1 MKRIFI
7 NDIPVLFKNLDN
19 SKLKVENYDT
29 LIDGS
34 SGIIHTK
41 LRARVLIYDALPD
54 SIDSLLKIMTEKKL
68 KKTYS
73 VTFTLKNKKEVIKY
87 LKKKFKVIKAAGGIV
102 QNNENKILFIYR
114 LGKWDLPKG
123 KKDKGEKIKDCAV
136 REVEEE
142 TNTKVKIINRNC
154 TTWHTYTRYKK
165 FILKKTV
172 WYKMKCIDD
181 SKMKGQKKEKIEKVR
196 WMENKII
203 NEILINSYKSLSY
216 VVKKY
221 FKKDKLNT

>member
-7 NDIPVLFKNLDN
+7 NDIPVLFRNLDN

-73 VTFTLKNKKEVIKY
+73 VTFTLKNKKEVTKH
-87 LKKKFKVIKAAGGIV
+87 LKKKFKLIKAAGGIV
-102 QNNENKILFIYR
+102 QNRENKILFIYR

-123 KKDKGEKIKDCAV
+123 KKDKGEKIKNCAV

-142 TNTKVKIINRNC
+142 TNTKVKIEKKTC
-154 TTWHTYTRYKK
+154 TTWHTYTKYKK

-216 VVKKY
+216 VIKKY
-221 FKKDKLNT
+221 YNKYELNT

>member
-87 LKKKFKVIKAAGGIV
+87 LKEKFKVIQAAGGIV

-142 TNTKVKIINRNC
+142 TNTKVKIIKRNC

>member
-7 NDIPVLFKNLDN
+7 NDIPVSFKNLDN

-54 SIDSLLKIMTEKKL
+54 SIDALLKIMTEKKL

-87 LKKKFKVIKAAGGIV
+87 LKEKFKVIQAAGGIV

-142 TNTKVKIINRNC
+142 TNTKVKIIKKNC

>member
-87 LKKKFKVIKAAGGIV
+87 LKEKFKVIKAAGGIV
-102 QNNENKILFIYR
+102 KNNENKILFIYR

-142 TNTKVKIINRNC
+142 TNTKVKIIKRNC

>member
-7 NDIPVLFKNLDN
+7 NDIPVLFRNLDN

-73 VTFTLKNKKEVIKY
+73 VTFTLKNKKEVTKH
-87 LKKKFKVIKAAGGIV
+87 LKKKFKLIKAAGGIV
-102 QNNENKILFIYR
+102 QNRENKILFIYR

-123 KKDKGEKIKDCAV
+123 KKDKGEKIKNCAV

-142 TNTKVKIINRNC
+142 TNTKVKIEKKTC

-216 VVKKY
+216 VMKKY
-221 FKKDKLNT
+221 YNKYQLNT

>member
-7 NDIPVLFKNLDN
+7 NDIPVLFRNLDN

-73 VTFTLKNKKEVIKY
+73 VTFTLKNKKEVTKH
-87 LKKKFKVIKAAGGIV
+87 LKKKFKLIKAAGGIV
-102 QNNENKILFIYR
+102 QNREKKILFIYR

-123 KKDKGEKIKDCAV
+123 KKDKGEKIKNCAV

-142 TNTKVKIINRNC
+142 TNTKVKIEKKTC
-154 TTWHTYTRYKK
+154 VSWHTYTRYKK

-216 VVKKY
+216 VMKKY
-221 FKKDKLNT
+221 YNKYELNT

>member
-7 NDIPVLFKNLDN
+7 NDIPVLFRNLDN

-73 VTFTLKNKKEVIKY
+73 VTFTLKNKKEVTKH

-102 QNNENKILFIYR
+102 QNREKKILFIYR

-123 KKDKGEKIKDCAV
+123 KKDKGEKIKNCAV

-142 TNTKVKIINRNC
+142 TNTKVKIEKKTC

-216 VVKKY
+216 VMKKY
-221 FKKDKLNT
+221 YNKYQLNT

>member
-7 NDIPVLFKNLDN
+7 NDIPVLFRNLDN

-73 VTFTLKNKKEVIKY
+73 VTVTLKNKKEVTKH
-87 LKKKFKVIKAAGGIV
+87 LKKKFKLIKAAGGIV
-102 QNNENKILFIYR
+102 QNRENKILFIYR

-123 KKDKGEKIKDCAV
+123 KKDKGEKIKNCAV

-142 TNTKVKIINRNC
+142 TNTKVKIEKKTC

-216 VVKKY
+216 VMKKY
-221 FKKDKLNT
+221 YNKYQLNT

>member
-142 TNTKVKIINRNC
+142 TNTKVKIIKRNC

-216 VVKKY
+216 VMKKY
-221 FKKDKLNT
+221 YNNYELNT

>member
-54 SIDSLLKIMTEKKL
+54 SIDSLLKLMTEKKL

-87 LKKKFKVIKAAGGIV
+87 LKEKFKVIKAAGGIV

-142 TNTKVKIINRNC
+142 TNTKVKIIKRNC

>member
-142 TNTKVKIINRNC
+142 TNTKVKIIKRNC

-221 FKKDKLNT
+221 FKKIS

>member
-7 NDIPVLFKNLDN
+7 NDIPVSFKNLDN

-54 SIDSLLKIMTEKKL
+54 SIDALLKIMTEKKL

-87 LKKKFKVIKAAGGIV
+87 LKEKFKVIKAAGGIV

-142 TNTKVKIINRNC
+142 TNTKVKIIKKNC

>member
-7 NDIPVLFKNLDN
+7 NDIPVLFNNLDN

-54 SIDSLLKIMTEKKL
+54 SIDALLKIMTEKKL

-142 TNTKVKIINRNC
+142 TNTKVKIIKRNC

>member
-142 TNTKVKIINRNC
+142 TNTKVKIIKRNC

-221 FKKDKLNT
+221 YKKDELNT

>member
-87 LKKKFKVIKAAGGIV
+87 LKEKFKVIKAAGGIV

-142 TNTKVKIINRNC
+142 TNTKVKIIKRNC

-203 NEILINSYKSLSY
+203 NEILMNSYKSLSY

>member
-114 LGKWDLPKG
+114 LGKWYLPKG

-142 TNTKVKIINRNC
+142 TNTKVKIIKRNC

-203 NEILINSYKSLSY
+203 NEILINSFKSLSY

>member
-87 LKKKFKVIKAAGGIV
+87 LKKKFKLIKAAGGIV

-142 TNTKVKIINRNC
+142 TNTKVKIIKRNC

-203 NEILINSYKSLSY
+203 NEILINSFKSLSY

-221 FKKDKLNT
+221 FKKNKLNT

>member
-7 NDIPVLFKNLDN
+7 NDIPVLFRNLDN

-68 KKTYS
+68 KKTFS
-73 VTFTLKNKKEVIKY
+73 VTFTLKNKKEVTKH
-87 LKKKFKVIKAAGGIV
+87 LKKKFKLIKAAGGIV
-102 QNNENKILFIYR
+102 QNRENKILFIYR

-123 KKDKGEKIKDCAV
+123 KKDKGEKIKNCAV

-142 TNTKVKIINRNC
+142 TNTKVKIEKKTC

-216 VVKKY
+216 VMKKY
-221 FKKDKLNT
+221 YNKYQLNT

>member
-41 LRARVLIYDALPD
+41 LKARVLIYDALPD

-142 TNTKVKIINRNC
+142 TNTKVKIIKRNC

>member
-142 TNTKVKIINRNC
+142 TNTKVKIIKRNC

-203 NEILINSYKSLSY
+203 NEILINSFKSLSY

-221 FKKDKLNT
+221 FKKIS

>member
-34 SGIIHTK
+34 SGIIHAK

-142 TNTKVKIINRNC
+142 TNTKVKIIKRNC

>member
-123 KKDKGEKIKDCAV
+123 KKDKGEKIKDCAI

-142 TNTKVKIINRNC
+142 TNTKVKIIKRNC

-203 NEILINSYKSLSY
+203 NEILINSFKSLSY

>member
-7 NDIPVLFKNLDN
+7 NDIPVLFRNLDN

-73 VTFTLKNKKEVIKY
+73 VTFTLKNKKEVIKH
-87 LKKKFKVIKAAGGIV
+87 LKKKFKLIKAAGGIV
-102 QNNENKILFIYR
+102 QNRENKILFIYR

-123 KKDKGEKIKDCAV
+123 KKDKGEKIKNCAV

-142 TNTKVKIINRNC
+142 TNTKVKIEKKTC

-216 VVKKY
+216 VMKKY
-221 FKKDKLNT
+221 YNKYELNT

>member
-87 LKKKFKVIKAAGGIV
+87 LKKKFKVIKAGGGIV
-102 QNNENKILFIYR
+102 KLAGEDSGPPPKS
-114 LGKWDLPKG
+114 GPTPHGLPYIAKNVRP
-123 KKDKGEKIKDCAV
+123 IKE
-136 REVEEE
+136 R
-142 TNTKVKIINRNC
+142 K
-154 TTWHTYTRYKK
+154 
-165 FILKKTV
+165 
-172 WYKMKCIDD
+172 
-181 SKMKGQKKEKIEKVR
+181 
-196 WMENKII
+196 
-203 NEILINSYKSLSY
+203 
-216 VVKKY
+216 
-221 FKKDKLNT
+221 

>member
-34 SGIIHTK
+34 FGIIHTK

-87 LKKKFKVIKAAGGIV
+87 LKEKFKVIKAAGGIV

-142 TNTKVKIINRNC
+142 TNTKVKIIKRNC

-216 VVKKY
+216 VVMKY

>member
-54 SIDSLLKIMTEKKL
+54 SIDSLLKLMTEKKL

-142 TNTKVKIINRNC
+142 TNTKVKIIKRNC

-203 NEILINSYKSLSY
+203 NEILINSFKSLSY

-221 FKKDKLNT
+221 FKKINLQF